1 MADSL
6 QSEFFPPVQKRLKY
20 SPPLEGWQPT
30 KEDDGVV
37 PRFRLKLALNGGENP
52 FLGFLKTPKTGT
64 LITSK
69 FLPPYFTRTY
79 PVHTP

>member
-1 MADSL
+1 MFSL
-6 QSEFFPPVQKRLKY
+6 QYKRGWKY
-20 SPPLEGWQPT
+20 SPPPEGWQPT

-69 FLPPYFTRTY
+69 FLPQYFTRTY
-79 PVHTP
+79 PVVTLCPT